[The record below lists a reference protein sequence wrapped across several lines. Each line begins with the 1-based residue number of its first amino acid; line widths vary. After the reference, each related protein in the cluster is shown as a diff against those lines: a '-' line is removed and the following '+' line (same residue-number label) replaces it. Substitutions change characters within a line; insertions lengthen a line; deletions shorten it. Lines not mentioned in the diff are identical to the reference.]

1 MKASEVA
8 NSGIAFVNKN
18 RAELL
23 TLGSVVTLWGAIY
36 SAYKAG
42 PKAEKFLEER
52 RKDRPYVDPNDKK
65 MMRMLKWETIQ
76 GMFPIVTVP
85 IMLGGMSTAC
95 CIGAHTISSKKIA
108 TLSAAYTL
116 TNTALREHK
125 DKVRE
130 VLGEAKAQQVREAI
144 SKDHLEK
151 SQVPV
156 DEKDIQITGLG
167 NVLCYD
173 EYTDRYFY
181 ASAESIGN
189 AIVKISHDLI
199 SDMWVSLNDFYRELN
214 LRPCKMGED
223 LGWSIDYT
231 DHGRIPIY
239 YTAVL
244 TEDNR
249 PCLCVQFDVEMR
261 RQYGDY

>member
-1 MKASEVA
+1 MKLPKVA
-8 NSGIAFVNKN
+8 NSVIAFEKRN

-23 TLGSVVTLWGAIY
+23 TLGSVITLWGAIY

-65 MMRMLKWETIQ
+65 MMRMVRWETFR
-76 GMFPIVTVP
+76 GMVQIVSVP
-85 IMLGGMSTAC
+85 VMLGGMSTAC
-95 CIGAHTISSKKIA
+95 CIGSHAVSSRKIA

-151 SQVPV
+151 SKTPV

-181 ASAESIGN
+181 ASAEAIGN
-189 AIVKISHDLI
+189 AIVKISHQLI
-199 SDMWVSLNDFYRELN
+199 SDMWMSLNDFYRELN

-223 LGWSIDYT
+223 LGWSIDST
-231 DHGRIPIY
+231 DRGRIPVY

-244 TEDNR
+244 TEGNR
-249 PCLCVQFDVEMR
+249 PCLCVQFDIEMR
-261 RQYGDY
+261 RP

>member
-1 MKASEVA
+1 MKLPEVA
-8 NSGIAFVNKN
+8 NSGIAFVKKN

-23 TLGSVVTLWGAIY
+23 TVGSVVTLWGAIY
-36 SAYKAG
+36 TAYKAG
-42 PKAEKFLEER
+42 PKAEKFLAEKK
-52 RKDRPYVDPNDKK
+52 KDREYVDPNDKK
-65 MMRMLKWETIQ
+65 ARRTVTWETIR
-76 GMFPIVTVP
+76 GMFPIVSVP

-95 CIGAHTISSKKIA
+95 CIGSHAVSSKKIA

-151 SQVPV
+151 SKQPV
-156 DEKDIQITGLG
+156 DDKDVQITGMG
-167 NVLCYD
+167 TVLCYD

-181 ASAESIGN
+181 SSAEAIGN

-199 SDMWVSLNDFYRELN
+199 NDMWVSLNDFYQELN
-214 LRPCKMGED
+214 LKPCKMGYD
-223 LGWSIDYT
+223 LGWSVDHT
-231 DHGRIPIY
+231 DRGRIPVY

-249 PCLCVQFDVEMR
+249 PCLCVQFDVDMR
-261 RQYGDY
+261 RPYSD

>member
-1 MKASEVA
+1 MKLPEVV
-8 NSGIAFVNKN
+8 NSVRVFEKRN

-23 TLGSVVTLWGAIY
+23 TIGSVVTLWGGIY
-36 SAYKAG
+36 YAYKAG
-42 PKAEKFLEER
+42 PKAEKFLAEK
-52 RKDRPYVDPNDKK
+52 RKDREYVDPNDKK
-65 MMRMLKWETIQ
+65 AIRAVTLETIR
-76 GMFPIVTVP
+76 GMFPIVSVP
-85 IMLGGMSTAC
+85 IMLGGISTAC
-95 CIGAHTISSKKIA
+95 CIGSHAVSSRKIA

-151 SQVPV
+151 SELPV
-156 DEKDIQITGLG
+156 EEKDIQVTGLG

-189 AIVKISHDLI
+189 AIVKISHQLI

-223 LGWSIDYT
+223 LGWAVDNT
-231 DHGRIPIY
+231 DRGRIPVY

-249 PCLCVQFDVEMR
+249 PCLCVQFDVDMR
-261 RQYGDY
+261 RPYGD

>member
-1 MKASEVA
+1 MKLPEVA
-8 NSGIAFVNKN
+8 NSSIAFVKKN

-23 TLGSVVTLWGAIY
+23 TLGSVITLWGAIY

-42 PKAEKFLEER
+42 PKAEKFLAEK
-52 RKDRPYVDPNDKK
+52 RKDREYINPNDKK
-65 MMRMLKWETIQ
+65 AKRTIVW
-76 GMFPIVTVP
+76 GTLRGIFPIVSVP

-95 CIGAHTISSKKIA
+95 CIGANTVSSKKIA

-116 TNTALREHK
+116 TNTALHEHK

-151 SQVPV
+151 SKIPT

-189 AIVKISHDLI
+189 AIVKISNDLI

-223 LGWSIDYT
+223 LGWSVDNT
-231 DHGRIPIY
+231 DRGRVPVY
-239 YTAVL
+239 YTAIL